1 MKKHSSQALI
11 GTLALILGCV
21 IFLTALIGLTTAN
34 SRVVVT
40 DADRLRKA
48 ESCERTLANLHKLVV
63 PQIDDVVAYYHQ
75 RAGQAEDEALRQRYA
90 ERETLFSGLYDELS
104 DNKPLS
110 DETHNTLYRMQSIDG
125 TDFEVT
131 PLNIL
136 QNTLNLLIKSQN
148 QAAAARAAITTDEAT
163 LREQLSQSDDAQQ
176 AKAASWPYYAGMLA
190 GAACMVL
197 GFVLNHTY
205 QMRRVLSQILLYL
218 LLVLGALI
226 MVFPFYWMIS
236 SSFKTRIEVNS
247 FPPQFIPGNP
257 FNLDNYRIAFKQ
269 APFARYFLNS
279 IIVCACSVA
288 IVTFTTILA
297 AFAFSR
303 LKFPGRD
310 LLFSLLLSLMMIPFE
325 MLIITNYTTIVKLG
339 LNDTLIALILPFTS
353 SIFYTYILR
362 NFFLAIPDSLY
373 YSARVDGASNW
384 RYLWRVMV
392 PMSRPALV
400 TIGLLDAIAC
410 WNSFLWTVIAT
421 NTKEVRTLPFGLY
434 AFMTSSGIRYERLM
448 AASTIV
454 VVPMILLFIFCRKSI
469 VTGVSRGGLKG

>member
-1 MKKHSSQALI
+1 MK
-11 GTLALILGCV
+11 
-21 IFLTALIGLTTAN
+21 TAKK
-34 SRVVVT
+34 SF
-40 DADRLRKA
+40 
-48 ESCERTLANLHKLVV
+48 
-63 PQIDDVVAYYHQ
+63 AY
-75 RAGQAEDEALRQRYA
+75 
-90 ERETLFSGLYDELS
+90 
-104 DNKPLS
+104 
-110 DETHNTLYRMQSIDG
+110 
-125 TDFEVT
+125 
-131 PLNIL
+131 
-136 QNTLNLLIKSQN
+136 
-148 QAAAARAAITTDEAT
+148 
-163 LREQLSQSDDAQQ
+163 
-176 AKAASWPYYAGMLA
+176 
-190 GAACMVL
+190 
-197 GFVLNHTY
+197 
-205 QMRRVLSQILLYL
+205 
-218 LLVLGALI
+218 LVLIIGVLI
-226 MVFPFYWMIS
+226 MVLPFFWMIIS
-236 SSFKTRIEVNS
+236 SLKTAAEVNTT
-247 FPPQFIPGNP
+247 PPTFWPKELV
-257 FNLDNYRIAFKQ
+257 FENYVYAFEK
-269 APFARYFLNS
+269 APFLRYFCNS
-279 IIVCACSVA
+279 LLVTIVCVAC
-288 IVTFTTILA
+288 TMFTTILA

>member
-11 GTLALILGCV
+11 GALALILGCV

-75 RAGQAEDEALRQRYA
+75 RAAQAEDETLRQRYA
-90 ERETLFSGLYDELS
+90 EREALFSGLYDELS

-176 AKAASWPYYAGMLA
+176 AKAAPWPYYAGMLA

-303 LKFPGRD
+303 LKFPGREFI
-310 LLFSLLLSLMMIPFE
+310 FSALLSFS
-325 MLIITNYTTIVKLG
+325 
-339 LNDTLIALILPFTS
+339 AL
-353 SIFYTYILR
+353 
-362 NFFLAIPDSLY
+362 
-373 YSARVDGASNW
+373 
-384 RYLWRVMV
+384 
-392 PMSRPALV
+392 
-400 TIGLLDAIAC
+400 AC
-410 WNSFLWTVIAT
+410 
-421 NTKEVRTLPFGLY
+421 
-434 AFMTSSGIRYERLM
+434 
-448 AASTIV
+448 AA
-454 VVPMILLFIFCRKSI
+454 M
-469 VTGVSRGGLKG
+469 

>member
-1 MKKHSSQALI
+1 MKITKRAILY
-11 GTLALILGCV
+11 LIL
-21 IFLTALIGLTTAN
+21 
-34 SRVVVT
+34 
-40 DADRLRKA
+40 
-48 ESCERTLANLHKLVV
+48 
-63 PQIDDVVAYYHQ
+63 
-75 RAGQAEDEALRQRYA
+75 
-90 ERETLFSGLYDELS
+90 
-104 DNKPLS
+104 
-110 DETHNTLYRMQSIDG
+110 
-125 TDFEVT
+125 
-131 PLNIL
+131 
-136 QNTLNLLIKSQN
+136 
-148 QAAAARAAITTDEAT
+148 AI
-163 LREQLSQSDDAQQ
+163 
-176 AKAASWPYYAGMLA
+176 
-190 GAACMVL
+190 GAAVMVL
-197 GFVLNHTY
+197 PFVW
-205 QMRRVLSQILLYL
+205 MLL
-218 LLVLGALI
+218 
-226 MVFPFYWMIS
+226 
-236 SSFKTRIEVNS
+236 SSFKTAAEVNTTPPTV
-247 FPPQFIPGNP
+247 FPANP
-257 FNLDNYRIAFKQ
+257 TFENYRYAFEK
-269 APFARYFLNS
+269 APFARYFVNS
-279 IIVCACSVA
+279 V
-288 IVTFTTILA
+288 IVTVACVAFTMFTTILA

-310 LLFSLLLSLMMIPFE
+310 ILFSALLSMMMIPFE